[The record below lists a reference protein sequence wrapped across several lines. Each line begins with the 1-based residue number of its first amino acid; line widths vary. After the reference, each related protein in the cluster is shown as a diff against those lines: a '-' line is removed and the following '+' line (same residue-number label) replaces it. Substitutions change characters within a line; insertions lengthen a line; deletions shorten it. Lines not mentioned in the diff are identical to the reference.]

1 MNRSLCRKQAHFAV
15 ASTVL
20 VGSNF
25 YDLQNR
31 YPAHSPTL
39 IHDGRGPWDW
49 EHVARLYS
57 SPFNEE
63 CGKSLSIEIAPW
75 FYLLG
80 WFSIFSRMKFLLEF
94 CSDLRYPLLFG
105 PSLVGHLSILLWLT
119 ISEDIKNFAS
129 LMNILIPCGDD
140 WKWLQDDLV
149 SVSFLL
155 QLPAVFGIYTGRI
168 LVVVTRA
175 CS

>member
-1 MNRSLCRKQAHFAV
+1 LGFRSHLNDLRGDHVTRSLYRKQAHFAV
-15 ASTVL
+15 VSTVL

-57 SPFNEE
+57 SPLSDE
-63 CGKSLSIEIAPW
+63 CGNSLNLEIIPW
-75 FYLLG
+75 FYLVG
-80 WFSIFSRMKFLLEF
+80 RFSIFFRVKFLLDF
-94 CSDLRYPLLFG
+94 CWDLRKLLLSG
-105 PSLVGHLSILLWLT
+105 ASLVGHLSILLWLT

-129 LMNILIPCGDD
+129 LMKILIASRDD
-140 WKWLQDDLV
+140 WK
-149 SVSFLL
+149 
-155 QLPAVFGIYTGRI
+155 
-168 LVVVTRA
+168 
-175 CS
+175 

>member
-1 MNRSLCRKQAHFAV
+1 LGFRSRLNDLRWDYMTGSLCWKQAHFAV

-57 SPFNEE
+57 SPFSDE
-63 CGKSLSIEIAPW
+63 CGKPLNIEITPW
-75 FYLLG
+75 FYLVG
-80 WFSIFSRMKFLLEF
+80 RFSIFFRVKFPLDF
-94 CSDLRYPLLFG
+94 CSDLRYPLLSG
-105 PSLVGHLSILLWLT
+105 ASLVGHLSILLWLT
-119 ISEDIKNFAS
+119 ISEDVKNFAS
-129 LMNILIPCGDD
+129 LMKTSIPSGDD
-140 WKWLQDDLV
+140 WK
-149 SVSFLL
+149 
-155 QLPAVFGIYTGRI
+155 
-168 LVVVTRA
+168 
-175 CS
+175 